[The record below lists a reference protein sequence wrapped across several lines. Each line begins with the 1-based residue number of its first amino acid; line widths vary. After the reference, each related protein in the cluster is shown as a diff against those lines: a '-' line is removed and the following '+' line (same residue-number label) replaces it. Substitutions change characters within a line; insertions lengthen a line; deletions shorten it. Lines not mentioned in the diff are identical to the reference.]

1 MRATQAVIHIDRF
14 LKNIALIQEKV
25 GTCSRDCRLLAPV
38 KADAYG
44 HGAVPLARAALDAGC
59 FYLAVA
65 TLAEGA
71 ELRGAGI
78 DAPILLLSLP
88 LPEELDEVVSLSL
101 IPLVGDIEF
110 AELLNRAAIGRRL
123 PVHLKIDMG
132 MGRLGCRPE
141 DAAALACFVDSCAH
155 LEIAGTAAHLEVS
168 DSLNPDDVEYTLGQI
183 EKFQNVVESIK
194 ENGVHPGI
202 VHTAASGGILLHT
215 EAYFDMVRPGILL
228 YGYTPSLALNF
239 PVEPVMELKSKVVF
253 IKRMKKGESVSYGR
267 SWTAAEDTIIG
278 TIPVGYGDG
287 LPRLVSNRYSVLIRG
302 KRYPLVGRI
311 CMDQCMVDLGRDS
324 DIERWEEVIVF
335 GAKLAFSAEDI
346 AGIVGTIPYEIIC
359 NINKRV
365 PRVYYTQ
372 SIV

>member
-1 MRATQAVIHIDRF
+1 MRATQAVVHLDRF

-25 GTCSRDCRLLAPV
+25 GAYSRNYRLLAPV

-44 HGAVPLARAALDAGC
+44 HGAVPLARAALEAGC

-71 ELRGAGI
+71 ELRSAGI

-101 IPLVGDIEF
+101 IPLVGDTEF
-110 AELLNRAAIGRRL
+110 AELLNRAAVGCRL

-141 DAAALACFVDSCAH
+141 DATALARFVDSCPH
-155 LEIAGTAAHLEVS
+155 LETVGTAAHLEVS
-168 DSLNPDDVEYTLGQI
+168 DSLKPDDVDYTRRQI
-183 EKFQNVVESIK
+183 EKFQNVIESIK
-194 ENGVHPGI
+194 ESGIHPGI
-202 VHTAASGGILLHT
+202 VHTAASGGILVHT

-228 YGYTPSLALNF
+228 YGYTPSPALNSF
-239 PVEPVMELKSKVVF
+239 PVEPVMELKSNVVF
-253 IKRMKKGESVSYGR
+253 IKSLKKSESVSYGR
-267 SWTAAEDTIIG
+267 TWTAAEDTVIG

-287 LPRLVSNRYSVLIRG
+287 LPRLLSNRYSVLIRG

-311 CMDQCMVDLGRDS
+311 CMDQCMVDLGKDS
-324 DIERWEEVIVF
+324 DIERWEEVTVF
-335 GAKLAFSAEDI
+335 GAKPALSAEDV
-346 AGIVGTIPYEIIC
+346 AEIVGTIPYEITC

-365 PRVYYTQ
+365 PRVYLP
-372 SIV
+372 